1 MSHQKG
7 KTHLLIVFCLLFQI
21 LFLMAVVQGL
31 AISVE
36 DFSQFNFEE
45 LHNFYN
51 LHSHEILSASG
62 ISLLLIFLLFYK
74 LLTRKKKKPYLQLKT
89 EIEAQA
95 EEPSTYSDKIRTG
108 LSKTRQNFLARTV
121 QLFQSRK
128 LDDSLIEDLEE
139 SLLLADVGPRA
150 ASVMTD
156 SISSKLKNDNTGS
169 NLNLPD
175 ILKEELRSLLKDSN
189 NGNFENFSEKPF
201 VILVVGVNG
210 VGKTT
215 TIGKLARLFSDRG
228 LKVILAAGDTFRA
241 AAIEQLEIW
250 AERSSSQLIKHKAG
264 SDPAAVV
271 FDAMAAAKS
280 RSAEV
285 VIIDTAGRLHT
296 KTNLMEELK
305 KIRRVIEREIPGAP
319 HEVLL
324 VVDAT
329 SGQNVLQQARIFH
342 DAVSISGIALT
353 KLDGTA
359 KGGIVVAVKSELGLP
374 VKFIGVGEG
383 VDDLKHFNADD
394 FVNALF

>member
-1 MSHQKG
+1 MP
-7 KTHLLIVFCLLFQI
+7 
-21 LFLMAVVQGL
+21 GL
-31 AISVE
+31 AISVD
-36 DFSQFNFEE
+36 DFSHFNFEE
-45 LHNFYN
+45 LYNFYN
-51 LHSHEILSASG
+51 LHSTEVIGASG
-62 ISLLLIFLLFYK
+62 ISLVIILLLFISI
-74 LLTRKKKKPYLQLKT
+74 LTRKKKKPPLSSKSEPEVPL
-89 EIEAQA
+89 
-95 EEPSTYSDKIRTG
+95 EEPVSYADRLRTG

-139 SLLLADVGPRA
+139 SLLLADIGPRA
-150 ASVMTD
+150 ASMITN
-156 SISSKLKNDNTGS
+156 SIRAKLKNDNKGTDLKLS
-169 NLNLPD
+169 DL
-175 ILKEELRSLLKDSN
+175 LKEELRTLLKDED
-189 NGNFENFSEKPF
+189 GNFEKFTEKPF

-215 TIGKLARLFSDRG
+215 TIGKLARHYSDRG
-228 LKVILAAGDTFRA
+228 LKVMLAAGDTFRA

-250 AERSSSQLIKHKAG
+250 AERSSSQLVKHKAG

-271 FDAMAAAKS
+271 FDTMAAAKS
-280 RSAEV
+280 RNADV

-305 KIRRVIEREIPGAP
+305 KIRRVIAREIPGAP

-324 VVDAT
+324 IVDAT

-342 DAVSISGIALT
+342 EAVSISGIALT

-383 VDDLKHFNADD
+383 VEDLKYFNADD
-394 FVNALF
+394 FVEALF